1 LKLAASER
9 EFHQLTM
16 NRTLLILIVSGTMVI
31 AIAVG
36 IGLLLLALMK
46 PAPAPSVSSASSA
59 SSAVADPPP
68 MDSGYSIPFQGQQ
81 VKLSKPYDDYDD
93 YKNDPNNIA
102 ASEVPKV
109 QNLVQTAPIAKRF
122 TDRLQMVTAIQEVC
136 FPGYGTTSCGEKP
149 QPDGSVLAL
158 FSVEIPKAGKD
169 RFFLFRG
176 AGGVYTLID
185 DFVYSEDGSI
195 MNVAMSGKKLVYS
208 KMNGTTV
215 VERTPSIP

>member
-1 LKLAASER
+1 MS
-9 EFHQLTM
+9 
-16 NRTLLILIVSGTMVI
+16 RTLFILIVAGSAVI
-31 AIAVG
+31 AMAVG

-46 PAPAPSVSSASSA
+46 SEAAPAPSVSSASSA
-59 SSAVADPPP
+59 SADPPP

-81 VKLSKPYDDYDD
+81 VKLSKPYDDFDD

-109 QNLVQTAPIAKRF
+109 QKLVETAPIAKRF
-122 TDRLQMVTAIQEVC
+122 TDRLQMVTAVQEVC

-169 RFFLFRG
+169 RFFLFRR

-185 DFVYSEDGSI
+185 DFVYSEDGAI
-195 MNVAMSGKKLVYS
+195 MNVAMSGNTLIYS
-208 KMNGTTV
+208 KMNGTKV
-215 VERTPSIP
+215 VERTPSVP